1 MNAELLKQLST
12 ALGAQIRAYHHVRE
26 NPRLRLVNLVGT
38 RSTAS
43 PSLRPEVW
51 DAGGTRPYQPHGE
64 RVAVRSGEGQYV
76 RHFSLVVVR
85 TRAHRTRNILTRP
98 ALAGK
103 NSAREFQNPP
113 GNRGR
118 RRIHPIHLRAVL

>member
-26 NPRLRLVNLVGT
+26 NPRLRPVDLVGT

-51 DAGGTRPYQPHGE
+51 DAGGTRPY
-64 RVAVRSGEGQYV
+64 RVQREVELFTLPKGEGQGE
-76 RHFSLVVVR
+76 RKATLPQSKLALKPESL
-85 TRAHRTRNILTRP
+85 T
-98 ALAGK
+98 
-103 NSAREFQNPP
+103 S
-113 GNRGR
+113 
-118 RRIHPIHLRAVL
+118 